1 MPIKGKDGKY
11 RPLGYTGEPMN
22 QLQYNRYMEK
32 NKTPV
37 RSKEEKSTDRMKK
50 AFDRKKNAKGSDY
63 KPGTRVPAVEESLM
77 KKDNLG

>member
-1 MPIKGKDGKY
+1 MIEALRKYIKENKD
-11 RPLGYTGEPMN
+11 
-22 QLQYNRYMEK
+22 
-32 NKTPV
+32 KT
-37 RSKEEKSTDRMKK
+37 KKSTDRMKK